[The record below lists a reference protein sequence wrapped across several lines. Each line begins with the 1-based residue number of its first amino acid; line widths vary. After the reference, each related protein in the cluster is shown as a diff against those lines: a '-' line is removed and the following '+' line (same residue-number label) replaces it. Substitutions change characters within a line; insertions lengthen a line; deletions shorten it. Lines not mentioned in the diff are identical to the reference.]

1 MMLTLGESL
10 SNLITVELMY
20 RLSFRSY
27 MLKE

>member
-20 RLSFRSY
+20 RLSLRSY